1 MSLQHKR
8 LYLLIILFC
17 SVSIFGCSGHSPALA
32 PTLSQNAE
40 LVGDLPA
47 NPLQWKIITSA
58 IDKPDSTMSTLYGND
73 VAVDYA
79 RTHSQRD
86 YPPGSMLSLVIWT
99 QREDPRW
106 FGAKIPDRVNSVEF
120 VTVGATPDGHISY
133 SYASYGGAPLKKASA
148 EQSATPN
155 DRTLYLLTQ
164 RAAVLP

>member
-1 MSLQHKR
+1 MSLPPKR
-8 LYLLIILFC
+8 LHFLSLVCAL
-17 SVSIFGCSGHSPALA
+17 SIFGCSGHSSALA
-32 PTLSQNAE
+32 PSLNQGAA

-47 NPLQWKIITSA
+47 NPLQWKIITNA

-73 VAVDYA
+73 VAVEYA

-86 YPPGSMLSLVIWT
+86 YPLGSILSLVTWT

-106 FGAKIPDRVNSVEF
+106 FGAKIPDRVSAVEF

-133 SYASYGGAPLKKASA
+133 AYASYVGAPLKKASDQ
-148 EQSATPN
+148 QSATPH